1 MSLFGEQLKE
11 RKLNDDAVISDAL
24 EQISGSVTGK
34 RISATVADERLRSL
48 DAINQVLGYFGK
60 RPCDMPEKITDLEGQ
75 IAYAVRPY
83 GIMHRT
89 VKLDKGWY
97 KNAIGVM
104 LAEKKGGGVATLLPG
119 KISGYYFYDTDGQK
133 KKLNEK
139 TEELFKPEA
148 TAFYNPLP
156 NKKLGVAALMRYAFG
171 NLSYSDDILVVAV
184 TFIVSLIGLITP
196 KLNQILFSTVIE
208 SNSVK
213 LLVSIAI
220 FTICVSVSTT
230 LFGVVNSLL
239 NARITTK
246 VSTAVQSAT
255 MMRILSLPTSFFK
268 DYSAGELTSRSTYI
282 GSLCQII
289 MGTTIATGLTSVFS
303 LIYIAQIF
311 AFAPSLVAPALV
323 IILATV
329 LLSLLTT
336 FVQMSVSKRQMEIGT
351 KDSGLSY
358 SLIAGIQKIKLS
370 GAEKRAFSKWGNLF
384 AQNAQL
390 SYNPPVVLK
399 LNSVFSL
406 TISMVGTIVMY
417 YMAVK
422 SGVSVADYYA
432 FNASYGMV
440 SGAFLALVAIA
451 TTFAQIKPVVEMA
464 KPILEATPE
473 VAEVLTP
480 VDRISGNIEI
490 NGASFRYKENEP
502 PIFSNLSLKIKAGQ
516 YVAIVGKTGCGK
528 STLIRLLLGFE
539 KPQRGA
545 VYYDGKDISNLD
557 LQSLRKKLGVVT
569 QDGKLFQ
576 GDIYSNIVIS
586 APHLTLDEAWEAAEV
601 AGIADDIKAMPM
613 GMHTMISEGTGG
625 ISGGQKQRIM
635 IARAI
640 APKPKVLIF
649 DEATSALD
657 NITQKKVSDAL
668 AELKCT
674 RIVVAHRLSTIRQC
688 DRIIVLDGGKI
699 IEDGTYDELIEA
711 KGFFA
716 ELVERQRVS
725 TEN

>member
-208 SNSVK
+208 SNSVR

-289 MGTTIATGLTSVFS
+289 MSTTIATGLTSVFS

>member
-104 LAEKKGGGVATLLPG
+104 LAEKKDGGVATLLPG

-208 SNSVK
+208 SNSVR

-289 MGTTIATGLTSVFS
+289 MSTTIATGLTSVFS

-601 AGIADDIKAMPM
+601 AGIADDIRAMPM

-625 ISGGQKQRIM
+625 ISGGQKQRVM

>member
-75 IAYAVRPY
+75 IDYAVRPY

-104 LAEKKGGGVATLLPG
+104 LAEKKDGGVATLLPG
-119 KISGYYFYDTDGQK
+119 KIGGYYFYDTDGQK

-171 NLSYSDDILVVAV
+171 NLSYSDDILVIAV
-184 TFIVSLIGLITP
+184 TFIISLIGLITP
-196 KLNQILFSTVIE
+196 KLNQILFSTVLE
-208 SNSVK
+208 SNSVR

-336 FVQMSVSKRQMEIGT
+336 FVQMNVSKRQMELGT

-384 AQNAQL
+384 AHSAQL
-390 SYNPPVVLK
+390 TYNPPLVLK

-432 FNASYGMV
+432 FNAAYGMV
-440 SGAFLALVAIA
+440 SGAFLSLVAIA
-451 TTFAQIKPVVEMA
+451 TVFAQIKPVVEMA

-601 AGIADDIKAMPM
+601 AGIADDIRAMPM

-625 ISGGQKQRIM
+625 ISGGQKQRVM

-725 TEN
+725 TGN

>member
-104 LAEKKGGGVATLLPG
+104 LAEKKDGGVATLLPG

-208 SNSVK
+208 SNSVR

-601 AGIADDIKAMPM
+601 AGIADDIRAMPM

-625 ISGGQKQRIM
+625 ISGGQKQRVM

>member
-104 LAEKKGGGVATLLPG
+104 LAEKKDGGVATLLPG

>member
-75 IAYAVRPY
+75 IDYAVRPY

-104 LAEKKGGGVATLLPG
+104 LAEKKDGGVATLLPG
-119 KISGYYFYDTDGQK
+119 KIGGYYFYDTDGQK

-171 NLSYSDDILVVAV
+171 NLSYSDDILVIAV
-184 TFIVSLIGLITP
+184 TFIISLIGLITP
-196 KLNQILFSTVIE
+196 KLNQILFSTVLE
-208 SNSVK
+208 SNSVR

-336 FVQMSVSKRQMEIGT
+336 FVQMNVSKRQMELGT

-384 AQNAQL
+384 AHSAQL
-390 SYNPPVVLK
+390 TYNPPLVLK

-432 FNASYGMV
+432 FNAAYGMV
-440 SGAFLALVAIA
+440 SGAFLSLVAIA
-451 TTFAQIKPVVEMA
+451 TVFAQIKPVVEMA

-601 AGIADDIKAMPM
+601 AGIADDIRAMPM

-625 ISGGQKQRIM
+625 ISGGQKQRVM

>member
-601 AGIADDIKAMPM
+601 AGIADDIRAMPM

-625 ISGGQKQRIM
+625 ISGGQKQRVM

>member
-34 RISATVADERLRSL
+34 RISASVSDERLRSL
-48 DAINQVLGYFGK
+48 DAINQILGFFGK
-60 RPCDMPEKITDLEGQ
+60 RPCEMPEKITDLEGQ
-75 IAYAVRPY
+75 LDYALRPY
-83 GIMHRT
+83 GIMYRT
-89 VKLDKGWY
+89 VELDKDWY
-97 KNAIGVM
+97 KDAIGVM
-104 LAEKKGGGVATLLPG
+104 LAKKKEGGVATLLPG
-119 KISGYYFYDTDGQK
+119 TIGGYYFYDTDGKK
-133 KKLNEK
+133 KKLNK
-139 TEELFKPEA
+139 TTWELFESEA
-148 TAFYNPLP
+148 TTFYNPLP
-156 NKKLGVAALMRYAFG
+156 NKKLNIASLMSYAFSAFS
-171 NLSYSDDILVVAV
+171 LSDDILVVAA
-184 TFIVSLIGLITP
+184 TLIVSLIGLITP

-208 SNSVK
+208 SSSIR

-220 FTICVSVSTT
+220 FTICVSISTT
-230 LFGVVNSLL
+230 LFGVVKSLL
-239 NARITTK
+239 SARVTTK
-246 VSTAVQSAT
+246 VSMAVQSAT
-255 MMRILSLPTSFFK
+255 MMRVLSLPTSFFK
-268 DYSAGELTSRSTYI
+268 DYSAGELTGRSMYI
-282 GSLCQII
+282 GSLCQMI
-289 MGTTIATGLTSVFS
+289 MGTTLVTGLTSIFS

-311 AFAPSLVAPALV
+311 AFAPTLVAPALL

-336 FVQMSVSKRQMEIGT
+336 FVQMGVSKRQMEIGT

-358 SLIAGIQKIKLS
+358 SLVAGIQKIKLS

-384 AQNAQL
+384 AKGAQL
-390 SYNPPVVLK
+390 TYNPPAILK
-399 LNSVFSL
+399 LNSVLSL
-406 TISMVGTIVMY
+406 TISSVGTIVMY
-417 YMAVK
+417 YMSVK

-432 FNASYGMV
+432 FNTAYGMV
-440 SGAFLALVAIA
+440 SGAFLSLAGVATI
-451 TTFAQIKPVVEMA
+451 FAQIKPVIEMA
-464 KPILEATPE
+464 KPIMEATPE
-473 VAEVLTP
+473 AAEVLAP
-480 VDRISGNIEI
+480 VDKVSGNIEI
-490 NGASFRYKENEP
+490 NGVSFRYKENEP
-502 PIFSNLSLKIKAGQ
+502 AIFSNLSLKIKAGQ
-516 YVAIVGKTGCGK
+516 YVAIVGRTGCGK

-539 KPQRGA
+539 KPQKGA
-545 VYYDGKDISNLD
+545 IYYDGKDISSLD

-586 APHLTLDEAWEAAEV
+586 APQLTLDEAWEAAEV
-601 AGIADDIKAMPM
+601 SGIADDIRAMPM

-674 RIVVAHRLSTIRQC
+674 RIVVAHRLSTIKQC

-699 IEDGTYDELIEA
+699 IEDGKYDELIEA

-725 TEN
+725 TGD